1 MTNYECRI
9 LAERLAVKSIKRYEQ
24 RFLLEQDLLSGVD
37 RQKVINEMEKIIDKI
52 KGVKTNEKDIEKGF
66 L

>member
-9 LAERLAVKSIKRYEQ
+9 LAERLAVKSIKRYEEK
-24 RFLLEQDLLSGVD
+24 FLLEQDLLSGVD
-37 RQKVINEMEKIIDKI
+37 RQKVINEMEKIINKI
-52 KGVKTNEKDIEKGF
+52 RGEKTNGKDTKENI